1 MEFGVQAHIFYDD
14 MIILS
19 VDKETTRKAGARLVD
34 LLTKLGM
41 DINYEKSS
49 SEPTTKVEWL
59 GVDVQTDLA
68 NPSNIS
74 ISNTEKKKK

>member
-1 MEFGVQAHIFYDD
+1 

-19 VDKETTRKAGARLVD
+19 TNHETTKKAGARLVE

-41 DINYEKSS
+41 DINWPKSS
-49 SEPTTKVEWL
+49 AEPTTKVEWL
-59 GVDVQTDLA
+59 GVDVQTDLT

-74 ISNTEKKKK
+74 ISNTEKKK